1 MAKREQDVTQNKVR
15 LAGLVSEESRESQ
28 PTTSPA
34 PDSGPMDHVACRAG
48 DESCAKAHASTLN
61 RATSSSPS
69 HTEQSLLQLQKQY
82 GNRYVQRVLAL
93 ARKGEGE
100 GEVAPEVE
108 TAIDNSRGGGQPL
121 DTGTR
126 GQMESAFGSDFSGV
140 RVHTGSEPHE
150 LNKAVNAVAFTTGQD
165 IFFRDGAYS
174 PANAE
179 GQKLLA
185 HELTHVVQQGGAPPS
200 SGVAQRHEIQRLC
213 SECEK
218 EEKKSI
224 QAKLTVGQPDDPY
237 EVEAERVAPAVVGI
251 LEKNSASQSAGV
263 ASGSE
268 TESASRHLA
277 TKLQRA
283 IGDGHDLRSPR
294 FAGDPVLEACFDNEA
309 LLQVGRRGPAVEK
322 IQQALIDAGFPLPQF
337 GVDGIFGPETQGAV
351 RRYQSGHGLAPD
363 GIVGPLTMGS
373 LDALFAA
380 PAPPGP
386 VPVPPGP
393 APVPPGPAPV
403 PPGPAPV
410 PPGPAPVP
418 PGPAPVPPGP
428 APVPPGPAPVP
439 PGPAPVPPGPAPV
452 PPGPAPVPAPSLT
465 NDLQALVNA
474 HDSAYANYKA
484 KIVAASVA
492 DRTAAL
498 GNPALLRSIQGQLSL
513 SEFAKVVE
521 LLGRLAPT
529 AGTMLGD
536 ATVTAAMRAAFTASS
551 PAVTLPAHDPS
562 QPDGPCNPP
571 AGTPPPAG
579 VHEEGGWIYMN
590 LITGALDT
598 RRATA
603 GGQANLNLGGPP
615 DVADSIVVGT
625 FHTHPNVGPCW
636 GNVFPSG
643 TDTNSANNTGVPWLI
658 FGAFPDV
665 ATTQTTSTGPGQR
678 LHLAGNRGFPGAA
691 GGDAPQATIDGKHDE
706 V

>member
-1 MAKREQDVTQNKVR
+1 M
-15 LAGLVSEESRESQ
+15 
-28 PTTSPA
+28 
-34 PDSGPMDHVACRAG
+34 
-48 DESCAKAHASTLN
+48 
-61 RATSSSPS
+61 
-69 HTEQSLLQLQKQY
+69 
-82 GNRYVQRVLAL
+82 QRVLEL

-108 TAIDNSRGGGQPL
+108 TGIEKSRGTGQPL
-121 DTGTR
+121 DTGVR

-140 RVHTGSEPHE
+140 RVHTGSEAHE
-150 LNKAVNAVAFTTGQD
+150 LNNAVNAVAFTTGRD
-165 IFFRDGAYS
+165 IFFREGAYS
-174 PANAE
+174 PGNSE

-200 SGVAQRHEIQRLC
+200 PGATQRFEVQRLC

-218 EEKKSI
+218 EEKEKI
-224 QAKLTVGQPDDPY
+224 QGKLTVSQPDDPY
-237 EVEAERVAPAVVGI
+237 EVEAERVAPAVMGM
-251 LEKNSASQSAGV
+251 LETGAGSRTDGT
-263 ASGSE
+263 AAGLEAESGKRRVSP
-268 TESASRHLA
+268 T
-277 TKLQRA
+277 LQRT

-309 LLQVGRRGPAVEK
+309 LLQVGSRGPAVEK

-337 GVDGIFGPETQGAV
+337 GVDGKFGPETQGAV
-351 RRYQSGHGLAPD
+351 RRYQSAHGLVPD

-373 LDALFAA
+373 LDALFAP
-380 PAPPGP
+380 PAPPA
-386 VPVPPGP
+386 PPGP

-452 PPGPAPVPAPSLT
+452 PPGPVPPGPVPVPPGPVPPGPVPPGPVPPGPVPPGPAPVPPGPAPVPAPSLT
-465 NDLQALVNA
+465 SDLQTLVNA
-474 HDSAYANYKA
+474 HDTTYAHYKA

-492 DRTAAL
+492 DRAAVL
-498 GNPALLRSIQGQLSL
+498 GNAALLRSIQGQLTFD
-513 SEFAKVVE
+513 EFAKVVE
-521 LLGRLAPT
+521 LLGRTAPT

-536 ATVTAAMRAAFTASS
+536 ATVSAAMNAAFTASS
-551 PAVTLPAHDPS
+551 PAVTLPPHDPS
-562 QPDGPCNPP
+562 QPVGPCNPP

-603 GGQANLNLGGPP
+603 GGQANLNLAGPP
-615 DVADSIVVGT
+615 NVADSIVVGT
-625 FHTHPNVGPCW
+625 FHTHPNIGPCW
-636 GNVFPSG
+636 GHVFPSG
-643 TDTNSANNTGVPWLI
+643 TDTNSANSTGVPWLI
-658 FGAFPDV
+658 LGAFPDV
-665 ATTQTTSTGPGQR
+665 ATHETTSTGPGQR
-678 LHLAGNRGFPGAA
+678 LHLAGNRGFPGAS
-691 GGDAPQATIDGKHDE
+691 GGDAPQATIDGKRDE

>member
-1 MAKREQDVTQNKVR
+1 MAERETDMAEDKVR
-15 LAGLVSEESRESQ
+15 LARLVREEPGELQ
-28 PTTSPA
+28 LTAAPA
-34 PDSGPMDHVACRAG
+34 ADSGPMDHVTCRAG
-48 DESCAKAHASTLN
+48 DDSCAKAHASTLN
-61 RATSSSPS
+61 RATSSSAS
-69 HTEQSLLQLQKQY
+69 QAEQSLLQLQKQY

-93 ARKGEGE
+93 TRKGEGE

-108 TAIDNSRGGGQPL
+108 TAIENSRGSGQPL
-121 DTGTR
+121 DTGIR
-126 GQMESAFGSDFSGV
+126 GEMESAFGSDFSGV
-140 RVHTGSEPHE
+140 HVHTGSEAHE
-150 LNKAVNAVAFTTGQD
+150 LNKSVNAVAFTTGRD

-174 PANAE
+174 PANSE

-200 SGVAQRHEIQRLC
+200 PGAAQRFEVQRLC

-218 EEKKSI
+218 EEEKKI
-224 QAKLTVGQPDDPY
+224 QGKLTVSQPDDPY
-237 EVEAERVAPAVVGI
+237 EVEAERVAPAVMGM
-251 LEKNSASQSAGV
+251 LETGAGSRTNSSAGL
-263 ASGSE
+263 E
-268 TESASRHLA
+268 TENEKRRAS
-277 TKLQRA
+277 TELQRT
-283 IGDGHDLRSPR
+283 IGDGHDLRAPR
-294 FAGDPVLEACFDNEA
+294 FAGDPVLEACFDNES
-309 LLQVGRRGPAVEK
+309 LLQVGSRGPAVAK
-322 IQQALIDAGFPLPQF
+322 IQQALIDAGFPLPHF
-337 GVDGIFGPETQGAV
+337 GVDGKFGPETQGAV
-351 RRYQSGHGLAPD
+351 RHYQSGHGLAPD

-380 PAPPGP
+380 
-386 VPVPPGP
+386 PGP

-439 PGPAPVPPGPAPV
+439 PGPAPVPPGPVPPGPV
-452 PPGPAPVPAPSLT
+452 PPGPAPVPPGPGPAPPAPSLT
-465 NDLQALVNA
+465 NDLQTLVNA
-474 HDSAYANYKA
+474 HDSDYAHYKA

-492 DRTAAL
+492 DRNAVL
-498 GNPALLRSIQGQLSL
+498 GNPALLRSIQGQLSRND
-513 SEFAKVVE
+513 FAKVVE
-521 LLGRLAPT
+521 LLGRTAPG

-536 ATVTAAMRAAFTASS
+536 ATVSAAMRAAFTASS
-551 PAVTLPAHDPS
+551 PAVTLPPHDPS
-562 QPDGPCNPP
+562 QPVGPCNPP

-590 LITGALDT
+590 LITGTLDT
-598 RRATA
+598 RRAA
-603 GGQANLNLGGPP
+603 GGGQANINLGGPP

-636 GNVFPSG
+636 GHVFPSG

-658 FGAFPDV
+658 IGAFPNV
-665 ATTQTTSTGPGQR
+665 ATIETTNTGPGQR
-678 LHLAGNRGFPGAA
+678 LHLAGNRGFPGAS
-691 GGDAPQATIDGKHDE
+691 GGDAPQATIEGKFDE